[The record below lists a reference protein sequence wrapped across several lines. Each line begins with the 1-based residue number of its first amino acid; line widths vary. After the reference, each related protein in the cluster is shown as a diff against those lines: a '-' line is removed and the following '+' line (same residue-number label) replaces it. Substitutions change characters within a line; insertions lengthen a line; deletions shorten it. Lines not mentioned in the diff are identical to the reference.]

1 MPKVPLAALRAQ
13 LAAGAPDRLYM
24 LTGEDAVEKAAV
36 ADEFVALIDE
46 DLRAF
51 NVDRLRGGEVKVDAL
66 LDSASQFPMM
76 ASRRVIV
83 VFEAEKLL
91 VPKRESKAAE
101 AEQDRLTAWFA
112 DTPPHAVV
120 VFVCGQLDE
129 RRKGVKRLREQAA
142 VVDCGTIANEAEA
155 ELWVKARMGGPG
167 PALDPEAVRAL
178 VQRSGNDIGRLRSGL
193 ERVKLYA
200 LGQVRVSAQ
209 DVRDAV
215 PAAPET
221 EENFGVS
228 NAIGEGDA
236 AGALRQVGLALDAGA
251 VPVMVMGQIR
261 SAAERIPAAKLGA
274 AMEAVLRTDLALK
287 GFGSAEPRVLL
298 ERLVVELCGLSGGA
312 RRSGAGGRGWTPG
325 YRPRR

>member
-1 MPKVPLAALRAQ
+1 
-13 LAAGAPDRLYM
+13 M

-36 ADEFVALIDE
+36 ADEFVSLVEE

-51 NVDRLRGGEVKVDAL
+51 NVDRLRGGEVTVDAV
-66 LDSASQFPMM
+66 LDSASQLPMM
-76 ASRRVIV
+76 APRRVIV

-91 VPKRESKAAE
+91 VPKRESKASE
-101 AEQDRLTAWFA
+101 AEQDRLVAWFA
-112 DTPPHAVV
+112 VTPPHAAVI
-120 VFVCGQLDE
+120 FVCGQLDE
-129 RRKGVKRLREQAA
+129 RRKGVKRLREQAS
-142 VVDCGTIANEAEA
+142 VVDCGTITTDADAEQ
-155 ELWVKARMGGPG
+155 WVKARMGGHG
-167 PALDPEAVRAL
+167 PALEPDAVRAL
-178 VQRSGNDIGRLRSGL
+178 VQRSGNEIGRLRSGL

-200 LGQVRVSAQ
+200 LGQATVTAQ
-209 DVRDAV
+209 DVREAV

-236 AGALRQVGLALDAGA
+236 AAALRQVGLALDAGA

-261 SAAERIPAAKLGA
+261 SAAERVPSSKLGT

-287 GFGSAEPRVLL
+287 GYGSAEPRVLL

-312 RRSGAGGRGWTPG
+312 RRAGAGGRGWTPG